1 MKAGL
6 CEIVVVLDRSGSM
19 AAIREDMEG
28 GFDTFIAGQRNVP
41 GECRVS
47 LYQFDTEYE
56 AVFEGRPIADVP
68 PCSLI
73 PRGGTALWDAVG
85 MSLQSVDAR
94 MSFLPES
101 ERPEKLVFL
110 VITDGH
116 ENSSK
121 DYKAADVRKMIEQH
135 QQNPGWQFHYLGADV
150 QSFDDAAAIGMS
162 SSRYAYMDSR
172 QLYEA
177 LHKSVSRYRKPGETK
192 LELVKD
198 LTTATKDDENEEPN
212 E

>member
-1 MKAGL
+1 MKTGL

-19 AAIREDMEG
+19 APIREDMEG
-28 GFDTFIAGQRNVP
+28 GFDTFIAEQRKVP

-47 LYQFDTEYE
+47 LYQFDSEYG
-56 AVFEGRPIADVP
+56 AVYEGRPIADVP

-73 PRGGTALWDAVG
+73 PRGSTALWDAVG

-94 MSFLPES
+94 MNLLPES

-121 DYKAADVRKMIEQH
+121 EYKAGDVRKVIEQH
-135 QQNPGWQFHYLGADV
+135 QQIPGWQFHYLGADV
-150 QSFDDAAAIGMS
+150 QSYDDARDIGMS
-162 SSRYAYMDSR
+162 SSRYAHMDSR

-177 LHKSVSRYRKPGETK
+177 LHRSVSKYRTPGATK

-198 LTTATKDDENEEPN
+198 LTTGKDDEDKDSNE
-212 E
+212 

>member
-1 MKAGL
+1 MKTGL

-19 AAIREDMEG
+19 EPIRKDMEG
-28 GFDTFIAGQRNVP
+28 GFDTFIAEQRKVP

-47 LYQFDTEYE
+47 LYQFDIVYE
-56 AVFEGRPIADVP
+56 AVYEGRPIADVP

-94 MSFLPES
+94 IESLPES

-116 ENSSK
+116 ENSSRE
-121 DYKAADVRKMIEQH
+121 YKAADVRKVIEQH
-135 QQNPGWQFHYLGADV
+135 QQKPGWQFHYLGAEV
-150 QSFDDAAAIGMS
+150 QSFDDAAAIGMD
-162 SSRYAYMDSR
+162 SSRFAYKDSR
-172 QLYEA
+172 QLYQA
-177 LHKSVSRYRKPGETK
+177 LHKSVSKYRTPGQTK

-198 LTTATKDDENEEPN
+198 LTTGKDDEDEDSNE
-212 E
+212 